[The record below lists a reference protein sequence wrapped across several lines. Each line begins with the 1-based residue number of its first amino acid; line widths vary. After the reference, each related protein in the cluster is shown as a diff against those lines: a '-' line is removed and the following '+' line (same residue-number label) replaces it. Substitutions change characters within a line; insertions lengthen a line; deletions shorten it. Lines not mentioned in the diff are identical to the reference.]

1 MEKILVYDSNI
12 KIFDAFRSCVIER
25 ELKDLEV
32 DLVLRFR
39 DLLNII
45 GDKQYVAIVVNLEKE
60 QEGEVS
66 NTELIHIIKKLNPTL
81 PIVVTTENRSFE
93 NERNT
98 RIQGVFFYMI
108 EPFNSIEIHAVID
121 EIINKKV
128 ERIT

>member
-32 DLVLRFR
+32 DLVLRFS

-45 GDKQYVAIVVNLEKE
+45 GDKQYIAIVVNLEKE

-81 PIVVTTENRSFE
+81 PIVVTTENTSFE

-108 EPFNSIEIHAVID
+108 EPLNSIEIHAVID